1 MHKVYLIENVAD
13 MEHFAAMCYQQ
24 LLAQNIQG
32 FFIHLCGELGA
43 GKTTYVR
50 GFLRGMGYKGVV
62 KSPTYTL
69 VESYEQLKTIV
80 YHFDLYRLNDP
91 FELENIGIRDYF
103 EKEVIC
109 LIEWPEKAGTLL
121 PPPDLK
127 IEIAYYTDEQRKLTV
142 TALSD
147 RGRHVVQAIDG

>member
-1 MHKVYLIENVAD
+1 MRKVYHIESVAQ
-13 MEHFAAMCYQQ
+13 MEHFAAKCYQQ
-24 LLAQNIQG
+24 LSAQNIEG
-32 FFIHLCGELGA
+32 LFIHLCGELGA
-43 GKTTYVR
+43 GKTTFVR
-50 GFLRGMGYKGVV
+50 GFLRGMGYEGVV

-69 VESYEQLKTIV
+69 VESYEQLIKTV

-91 FELENIGIRDYF
+91 LELENIGIRDYF
-103 EKEVIC
+103 EKGVIC

-127 IEIAYYTDEQRKLTV
+127 IEIAYFSDEQRKLTV

-147 RGRHVVQAIDG
+147 RGRHVVQAINS